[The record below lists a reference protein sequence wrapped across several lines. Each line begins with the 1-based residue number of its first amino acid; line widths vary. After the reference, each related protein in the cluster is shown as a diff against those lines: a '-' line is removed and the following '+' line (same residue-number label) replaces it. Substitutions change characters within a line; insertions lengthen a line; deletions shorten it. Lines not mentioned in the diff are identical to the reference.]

1 MTGPII
7 IIVCCWIIS
16 FFFNGI
22 ESGLLSID
30 PVRLRQN
37 VKRRV
42 PAALRLNR
50 LLQHPER
57 LLATVLLVTNAADIV
72 ALLLLTSQLFR
83 RYGYAGFLFALL
95 IALPVYLFVLS
106 VLPKSLF
113 RRFPFRALVR
123 LAGVLE
129 FTSLLFS
136 PLLEF
141 GARLGKILLPG
152 HAGKRGRVFAAREE
166 LKQITA
172 QSEREGALTSTE
184 RAMIHSVVD
193 FRGSKI
199 RDVMVP
205 SAKVVALD
213 SGASTQEA
221 LELGAS
227 TGLDRLPLVAAD
239 GQPAGLVNVLDIL
252 LERNGPKPL
261 SEYVRRIVTT
271 TDDEP
276 AYRIMEQV
284 RGGRLG
290 LAVGPECQ
298 HKGVG
303 HQILEALLDRARAVG
318 VQRVFCL
325 TFEVDFFAAHGF
337 KQFSETK
344 LEPGVYEEL
353 LRSYD
358 EGVAEFLGLEGVKPN
373 ILGNTR
379 MLLQL

>member
-1 MTGPII
+1 MTAAII

-22 ESGLLSID
+22 ESGFLSID

-50 LLQHPER
+50 LLKYPER

-83 RYGYAGFLFALL
+83 RCGYAGFLFALL

-129 FTSLLFS
+129 FTSVLFS

-141 GARLGKILLPG
+141 GARVAKALLPG

-166 LKQITA
+166 LKQITSE
-172 QSEREGALTSTE
+172 SEREGALTSTE

-205 SAKVVALD
+205 SAKVAALD

-221 LELGAS
+221 LRLGAS
-227 TGLDRLPLVAAD
+227 TGLDRLPLLAAD

-252 LERNGPKPL
+252 LERNGTKPL

-276 AYRIMEQV
+276 AYRIMQQH
-284 RGGRLG
+284 RAARSG
-290 LAVGPECQ
+290 LAAV
-298 HKGVG
+298 V
-303 HQILEALLDRARAVG
+303 DRKNKFRGIVTIEDL
-318 VQRVFCL
+318 VQRLVS
-325 TFEVDFFAAHGF
+325 TTDAR
-337 KQFSETK
+337 
-344 LEPGVYEEL
+344 P
-353 LRSYD
+353 
-358 EGVAEFLGLEGVKPN
+358 
-373 ILGNTR
+373 
-379 MLLQL
+379 